1 MVSSIDPKC
10 HGSAVAERVV
20 RKLII
25 FLTNIL
31 DSAEQRDKYDTDD
44 SNFHLVEDIPTYN
57 GKPIG
62 LVGETY

>member
-1 MVSSIDPKC
+1 MPWQCCS
-10 HGSAVAERVV
+10 
-20 RKLII
+20 RKSGEKINY
-25 FLTNIL
+25 FFTNIL